1 MTSWNIISVFGSGEL
16 IETVDGTLSQA
27 QKRKKELKKEH
38 GSGLIISAVL
48 E

>member
-1 MTSWNIISVFGSGEL
+1 MTSWNIIAGFGSGDL

-27 QKRKKELKKEH
+27 KKRRHELKKEH